1 MGPALFDYN
10 MRLIQLSVIQL
21 SGGHCIQFWQ
31 SLIVIMS
38 FHSRCTLMKLLFKE
52 LLIGNDEVEDHS

>member
-21 SGGHCIQFWQ
+21 SGMPCNMISCFEIVETFLKAN
-31 SLIVIMS
+31 LIS
-38 FHSRCTLMKLLFKE
+38 FYRKKVA
-52 LLIGNDEVEDHS
+52 GK